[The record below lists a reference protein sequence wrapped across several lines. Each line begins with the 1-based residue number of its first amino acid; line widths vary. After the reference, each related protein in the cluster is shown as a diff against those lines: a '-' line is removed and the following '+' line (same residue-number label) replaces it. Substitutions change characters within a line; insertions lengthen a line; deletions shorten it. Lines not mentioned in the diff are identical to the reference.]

1 MCSGPD
7 SWTVVYMSMTTRWL
21 SAHLGATADQSHGPD
36 GVGPLS
42 GVRVL
47 QAKHRL
53 VDGVW
58 TQVDLPVHREVLQQ
72 RVHSHQAVRHASK
85 HPAQT
90 LEVSER
96 ETARRQ
102 GIKYWGLFG
111 THSLMFL
118 FNRHQSMTKAA
129 SHSTATTAG
138 TQTQNL
144 ASATTVHN
152 QTPASQLRKS
162 YNCEICRNPTIPQV
176 HMPNTWTLHTCFISR
191 SNQSAQF
198 HGEHRKAP
206 PIIQY

>member
-1 MCSGPD
+1 MGSGPD
-7 SWTVVYMSMTTRWL
+7 SWTVVYMPMTTRWL

-90 LEVSER
+90 LEGSER
-96 ETARRQ
+96 EPARRQ
-102 GIKYWGLFG
+102 GIKYWGLLG

-129 SHSTATTAG
+129 SHSTATTAI

-144 ASATTVHN
+144 ASGHNSPQPDPSVTVTQILQLWN
-152 QTPASQLRKS
+152 LPQSYDSASTHAEHMNFTHVF
-162 YNCEICRNPTIPQV
+162 YIP
-176 HMPNTWTLHTCFISR
+176 I
-191 SNQSAQF
+191 
-198 HGEHRKAP
+198 
-206 PIIQY
+206 